1 MNGPRTP
8 GSAGDTSWPHGTLM
22 SRLDPEAADE
32 LLHLAAGREV
42 AVGTVII
49 RAGGPGTHAC
59 LLRSPHRSR
68 SACVKVTATSET
80 GIESM
85 LGIRAGGDIVGELA
99 VLGLEAR
106 SATVTTCSALTVHA
120 IPADTFMAFLSR
132 RPQAWSA
139 LSLMIAERLEWSNRR
154 RVDHAG
160 HDSTVQ
166 IARVIAEILD
176 LYGYRTHDGPEE
188 LGVRLSQP
196 ELGSLVGASKE
207 AAAKAIRQMRD
218 MGLLTTS
225 YRRIIV
231 LDSAGLRSFARLT
244 TQ

>member
-1 MNGPRTP
+1 
-8 GSAGDTSWPHGTLM
+8 M
-22 SRLDPEAADE
+22 SRLDPETADE

-42 AVGTVII
+42 GPGTVLI
-49 RAGGPGTHAC
+49 REGGPGTHAY

-68 SACVKVTATSET
+68 SACVKVTATSEN
-80 GIESM
+80 GVEAM
-85 LGIRAGGDIVGELA
+85 LGIRAGGDIIGELA
-99 VLGLEAR
+99 ILGLKTR
-106 SATVTTCSALTVHA
+106 SATVTTCSTLTAHA

-139 LSLMIAERLEWSNRR
+139 LTLMIAERLEWANRR
-154 RVDHAG
+154 RIDHVG

-176 LYGYRTHDGPEE
+176 LYGHRTNEGSEE

-207 AAAKAIRQMRD
+207 AAAKATRQLRE

-244 TQ
+244 AQ